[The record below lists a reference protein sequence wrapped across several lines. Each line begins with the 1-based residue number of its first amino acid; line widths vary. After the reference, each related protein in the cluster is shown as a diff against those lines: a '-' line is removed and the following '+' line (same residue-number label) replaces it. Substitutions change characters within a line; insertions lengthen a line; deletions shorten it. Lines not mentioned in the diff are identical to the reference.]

1 MENPYF
7 RVISR
12 PRLLVPGRWVP
23 TGLEI
28 RVRAH
33 IETKVVCF
41 NEERTLGSK
50 RKVTVPAAGTRN
62 PTCQI
67 AEPLR

>member
-12 PRLLVPGRWVP
+12 PRLLVPGKWVLA
-23 TGLEI
+23 GLEI

-33 IETKVVCF
+33 IETN
-41 NEERTLGSK
+41 NEGRTLGSK
-50 RKVTVPAAGTRN
+50 RKVTVPAAGTGN

-67 AEPLR
+67 AEPL